1 MMTSGLPRQEI
12 AAPNSLYRAQKQPS
26 IAGKWFWPAAL
37 VERIRAV
44 VHAAAPIGYE
54 DENGFYFGE
63 QPARGKTAAGSQVD
77 SRR

>member
-1 MMTSGLPRQEI
+1 MTSGLHRQEI
-12 AAPNSLYRAQKQPS
+12 TAPNTLYRTQKQQS
-26 IAGKWFWPAAL
+26 VAGKWFWHAAL
-37 VERIRAV
+37 VERIRAL

-77 SRR
+77 SRM